1 LKNSVTNDCN
11 KANCSY
17 LLRLIRRLIENMNK
31 QNLLK
36 FYGLFLIFWGAYS
49 ILGLV
54 SIIMHKYPD
63 KYGREI

>member
-1 LKNSVTNDCN
+1 
-11 KANCSY
+11 
-17 LLRLIRRLIENMNK
+17 MNK

-36 FYGLFLIFWGAYS
+36 FYDLFLIFWGAYS

-63 KYGREI
+63 KNGREI